1 MNDVLPS
8 GKTLILILISASLA
22 AFMSSLDG
30 TIVNIA
36 LPSIA
41 EAFGLTTSSVAWV
54 STIYLLVIAG
64 LLLIVGKLTDTIGL
78 KKIFLAGFSIFVIG
92 SFSCGFFPELLDSFH
107 ILLISRIV
115 QAIGGVMMMV
125 VAPAML
131 SRFMPGN
138 RRAKGLSLVMLFAA
152 IGMALGP
159 TLGGY
164 LTEYLSW
171 NWIFFINVPVGI
183 IAVVLGLIVI
193 PKTEKNACSLKKFD
207 TAGAVLIFVGLA
219 GLLFAFSEG
228 FTLGWTSAPI
238 IVSLILAAS
247 CIGGFIFRERHYD
260 NPLIDLGMF
269 KSISF
274 VIMNIILAL
283 LFFTFAGAN
292 YMLPFYLEYVHG
304 FTTSNAGLILTT
316 MSVGMMITGVVSGQ
330 IYSRFIG
337 KIKYMIMAGVV
348 LIGAGYYLL
357 THLSPVTGLGII
369 ITALGLIG
377 LGLGLTTTPLTTLIM
392 GSAPASKQGM
402 VSSLT
407 GLERYAPM
415 TIGVAVY
422 NLILIVGIV
431 TLIRNSGITEI
442 PPAQISASILA
453 LGFDMAFVV
462 SVILAAGILILCFF
476 IKEEQAAAD
485 D

>member
-1 MNDVLPS
+1 MKDALPS

-41 EAFGLTTSSVAWV
+41 EAFSLTTSSVAWV

-92 SFSCGFFPELLDSFH
+92 SFSCGFFPELLNSFH
-107 ILLISRIV
+107 ILLISRII

-131 SRFMPGN
+131 SRFMPGE

-152 IGMALGP
+152 VGMALGP

-171 NWIFFINVPVGI
+171 NWIFYINVPVGI
-183 IAVVLGLIVI
+183 IAVVLGLFVI
-193 PKTEKNACSLKKFD
+193 PKTEAKSCSLKKFD

-219 GLLFAFSEG
+219 ALLFAFSEG
-228 FTLGWTSAPI
+228 FSLGWTSAPI
-238 IVSLILAAS
+238 IISLLLAVF
-247 CIGGFIFRERHYD
+247 CIGGFIFRERHYE

-269 KSISF
+269 KSRSF
-274 VIMNIILAL
+274 VIVNMILAL

-304 FTTSNAGLILTT
+304 FSTSNAGLILTT
-316 MSVGMMITGVVSGQ
+316 MSVGMMVTGVVSGQ
-330 IYSRFIG
+330 IYCRLVG
-337 KIKYMIMAGVV
+337 KIKYMVMAGVV
-348 LIGAGYYLL
+348 LIGSGYYLL
-357 THLSPVTGLGII
+357 THLSPVTGLGVI
-369 ITALGLIG
+369 ITALSLIG

-392 GSAPASKQGM
+392 GAVPASKQGM
-402 VSSLT
+402 ISGLT

-431 TLIRNSGITEI
+431 TLIRNSGITEM

-476 IKEEQAAAD
+476 IKEEQAEEE
-485 D
+485 

>member
-1 MNDVLPS
+1 MKDALPS

-41 EAFGLTTSSVAWV
+41 EAFSLTTSSVAWV

-92 SFSCGFFPELLDSFH
+92 SFSCGFFPELLNSFH

-131 SRFMPGN
+131 SRFMPGE

-152 IGMALGP
+152 VGMALGP

-171 NWIFFINVPVGI
+171 NWIFYINVPVGI
-183 IAVVLGLIVI
+183 IAVVLGLFVI
-193 PKTEKNACSLKKFD
+193 PKTEAKSCSLKKFD

-219 GLLFAFSEG
+219 ALLFAFSEG
-228 FTLGWTSAPI
+228 FSLGWTSALI
-238 IVSLILAAS
+238 IISLLLAVF
-247 CIGGFIFRERHYD
+247 CIGGFIFRERHYE

-269 KSISF
+269 KSRSF
-274 VIMNIILAL
+274 VIVNMILAL

-292 YMLPFYLEYVHG
+292 YMLPFYLEVRARI
-304 FTTSNAGLILTT
+304 FD
-316 MSVGMMITGVVSGQ
+316 
-330 IYSRFIG
+330 
-337 KIKYMIMAGVV
+337 
-348 LIGAGYYLL
+348 
-357 THLSPVTGLGII
+357 
-369 ITALGLIG
+369 
-377 LGLGLTTTPLTTLIM
+377 
-392 GSAPASKQGM
+392 
-402 VSSLT
+402 
-407 GLERYAPM
+407 LERRTDPDDDVGRDDGHRSCFRADLLQ
-415 TIGVAVY
+415 TCWKDQVY
-422 NLILIVGIV
+422 GHGRSRSDRLRILSAHASEPSHR
-431 TLIRNSGITEI
+431 IRRHHHRTFADRSRPWPYDDTTYNTDHGSRACIETGNDIRSDRTG
-442 PPAQISASILA
+442 A
-453 LGFDMAFVV
+453 LRPHDDRRGSLQPDFDRRDRHAHKKFRYHGD
-462 SVILAAGILILCFF
+462 AAGTDQRVDPRTRF
-476 IKEEQAAAD
+476 
-485 D
+485 

>member
-1 MNDVLPS
+1 MKDALPS

-41 EAFGLTTSSVAWV
+41 EAFSLTTSSVAWV

-92 SFSCGFFPELLDSFH
+92 SFSCGFFPELLNSFH
-107 ILLISRIV
+107 ILLISRII

-138 RRAKGLSLVMLFAA
+138 QRAKGLSLVMLFTA

-183 IAVVLGLIVI
+183 IAVVLGLFVI
-193 PKTEKNACSLKKFD
+193 PETTANSCSLKKFD
-207 TAGAVLIFVGLA
+207 TTGAILIFIGLA
-219 GLLFAFSEG
+219 ALLFSFSEG
-228 FTLGWTSAPI
+228 FALGWTSAPI
-238 IVSLILAAS
+238 IISILLAVF
-247 CIGGFIFRERHYD
+247 CIGGFILREGHYD

-269 KSISF
+269 KSRSF
-274 VIMNIILAL
+274 VIVNIILAL

-316 MSVGMMITGVVSGQ
+316 MSVGMMITGVISGQ
-330 IYSRFIG
+330 IYSRLVG

-357 THLSPVTGLGII
+357 THLSPVTGLGVI
-369 ITALGLIG
+369 ITALSLIG

-392 GSAPASKQGM
+392 GAAPSSKQGM
-402 VSSLT
+402 ISSLT

-422 NLILIVGIV
+422 NLILILGVV
-431 TLIRNSGITEI
+431 TIIKNSGITER

-476 IKEEQAAAD
+476 IKEEQAAEE
-485 D
+485 

>member
-1 MNDVLPS
+1 MKDPLPT

-92 SFSCGFFPELLDSFH
+92 SFSCGFFPELLNSYQ
-107 ILLISRIV
+107 ILLISRII

-138 RRAKGLSLVMLFAA
+138 QRAKGLSLVMLFAA

-171 NWIFFINVPVGI
+171 NWIFYINVPVGI
-183 IAVVLGLIVI
+183 IAVILGMIVI
-193 PKTEKNACSLKKFD
+193 PENKPDSCPLQRFD
-207 TAGAVLIFVGLA
+207 TLGAILIFIGLA
-219 GLLFAFSEG
+219 ALLFAFSEG
-228 FTLGWTSAPI
+228 FSLGWTSLPI
-238 IVSLILAAS
+238 IISALLAVF
-247 CIGGFIFRERHYD
+247 CIGGFIQRERHYE

-269 KSISF
+269 KSRSF
-274 VIMNIILAL
+274 LIVNVVLAL

-304 FTTSNAGLILTT
+304 FSTSNAGLILTT
-316 MSVGMMITGVVSGQ
+316 LSIGMMITGVISGQ
-330 IYSRFIG
+330 IYGKLIG
-337 KIKYMIMAGVV
+337 KIKYMIMVGVV
-348 LIGAGYYLL
+348 LIGAGYFLL
-357 THLSPVTGLGII
+357 THLSPVTGLGVI
-369 ITALGLIG
+369 ITALALIG
-377 LGLGLTTTPLTTLIM
+377 LGLGVTTTPLTTLIM
-392 GSAPASKQGM
+392 GAAPTSKQGM
-402 VSSLT
+402 VSGLT

-431 TLIRNSGITEI
+431 TIIKNSGITEI

-453 LGFDMAFVV
+453 LGFDMAFAL
-462 SVILAAGILILCFF
+462 SVILSIFILILCFF
-476 IKEEQAAAD
+476 IKEEKAAAD
-485 D
+485 E